1 MLIRSIRVIRRSI
14 SSSVPLLT
22 SAMLQ
27 RRSRPTAGPNSHIRQ
42 RRSVYI
48 LLMCFAN
55 AIIFSTMFSGHEH
68 RGITARLREVTET
81 IRSASITT
89 WASIPLPICRSRWS
103 VICAVPTTFPW
114 RCLAGSH
121 RLKSTGSL
129 SPAMP
134 ECATTECAAFAV
146 STRGFAPPS
155 ECKSACLN
163 SLLYFPFLVSHHW
176 QMYISDYF
184 SREQLRASL

>member
-1 MLIRSIRVIRRSI
+1 MCRPPASRRKKRNSFTNTPSSKKHPESDLSMLIRSIRVIRRSI

-68 RGITARLREVTET
+68 RGITARLREVTEERFYNYLSFYSFADLQEQMKRYLR
-81 IRSASITT
+81 RSNN
-89 WASIPLPICRSRWS
+89 IPM
-103 VICAVPTTFPW
+103 AVLGW
-114 RCLAGSH
+114 
-121 RLKSTGSL
+121 K
-129 SPAMP
+129 SPAQKHR
-134 ECATTECAAFAV
+134 ELE
-146 STRGFAPPS
+146 
-155 ECKSACLN
+155 
-163 SLLYFPFLVSHHW
+163 
-176 QMYISDYF
+176 
-184 SREQLRASL
+184 SRHA